1 MEIPIEFIAFVA
13 IVLAIIGRTYFP
25 YLKKTKHEIIN
36 FDYHFIITA
45 IFSGVVTAIFI
56 YPLFVF
62 PQTTGSFEI
71 FTAAFIFA
79 WTSNDVVNRIV
90 K

>member
-1 MEIPIEFIAFVA
+1 MEIPIELIAFVA
-13 IVLAIIGRTYFP
+13 IAVAIIGRTYFP
-25 YLKKTKHEIIN
+25 YLKKTKHEVIN

-45 IFSGVVTAIFI
+45 VFSGIVTAIFI

-62 PQTTGSFEI
+62 PQTTGQFEI
-71 FTAAFIFA
+71 FIAAFIFA
-79 WTSNDVVNRIV
+79 WTSNDIVNRIV